1 MTRILLRPSSAPIWA
16 KCVGSHVLEAL
27 YPEDEDSPKA
37 REGTAAHFYVTEAV
51 QGRVHGVG
59 TLAPNGHPI
68 DAEMIEA
75 GAAFIND
82 VHEALR
88 QLGRLEGDTSVPAV
102 ATPYALKVETHLTMH
117 ALIHPDCEGTPDAYL
132 LDLAAKRLI
141 VWDYKYGHGYVEPF
155 GNEQMLCYVAG
166 VFEAYELEPH
176 EVADLSVSIRIVQP
190 RNYDAAG
197 PVRQWNTTG
206 RVVMAEIAVLS
217 EMAHA
222 AKAADPP
229 TQTGP
234 QCRYCEARHACP
246 ALQSVAMAMVDVA
259 GRSVPREL
267 SPAAV
272 GLELKML
279 TDGEARLK
287 ARREGLEEVALAMAR
302 KGTQVAHWT
311 IGHGK
316 ARERWAKPVGE
327 VFALGD
333 MLGVDLRK
341 PAEPIT
347 PAQAREKGIDATV
360 TALYAERPSGAAKLV
375 PFTDTTA
382 KKAFS

>member
-1 MTRILLRPSSAPIWA
+1 MTRTILRPSSAPTWA

-51 QGRVHGVG
+51 QGRYHPVG

-68 DAEMIEA
+68 DAEMHEA
-75 GAAFIND
+75 GQSFIEDIYAAAPWHF
-82 VHEALR
+82 H
-88 QLGRLEGDTSVPAV
+88 DTRPDGE
-102 ATPYALKVETHLTMH
+102 TMGTFRVETHLTMH
-117 ALIHPDCEGTPDAYL
+117 GLIHPDCEGTPDAYL

-166 VFEAYELEPH
+166 VFEAYELDE
-176 EVADLSVSIRIVQP
+176 ADVRDLAVSIRIVQP

-197 PVRQWNTTG
+197 PVRTWDTTG
-206 RVVMAEIAVLS
+206 AVVWAEIAVLS
-217 EMAHA
+217 QMAHA
-222 AKAADPP
+222 AKAPNPP
-229 TQTGP
+229 TLTGP

-246 ALQSVAMAMVDVA
+246 ALQSVAMSMVDVA

-267 SPAAV
+267 TPTAV
-272 GLELKML
+272 GIELKML
-279 TDGEARLK
+279 AEGEARLK
-287 ARREGLEEVALAMAR
+287 ARKEGLEEVALALSR

-311 IGHGK
+311 IGHSK
-316 ARERWAKPVGE
+316 ARERWKKPAAE
-327 VFALGD
+327 VIAMGD
-333 MLGVDLRK
+333 MLDVDLRK
-341 PAEPIT
+341 PLEPIT
-347 PAQAREKGIDATV
+347 PAQARDKGLDAAV
-360 TALYAERPSGAAKLV
+360 TAVYSERPSGAAKLV